1 MLYYVLKYEQSDKQF
16 NNLFNIQNKQNVFPK
31 SKLGVTAILGDLLR
45 SVLDNIGQKYFFKKG
60 EHAS

>member
-1 MLYYVLKYEQSDKQF
+1 MFLNMNRVTSSF

>member
-1 MLYYVLKYEQSDKQF
+1 MFLNMNRVTSSF
-16 NNLFNIQNKQNVFPK
+16 INLFNIQNKQNVFPK